1 MEKSKISKNDREFET
16 LPELVRGHT
25 YKHDEVVKL
34 FKISSQGGMRK
45 SNRTNSLVLFSK
57 HSENTERNP
66 YADFWQDGLLHYTGM
81 GLTGDQSLNVAQ
93 NRTLNESATNGVD
106 IHLFESSK
114 KNQYT
119 YRGKVRLAKE
129 PYPLKEEDADG
140 NPRRVYKFPLE
151 IIHK

>member
-1 MEKSKISKNDREFET
+1 
-16 LPELVRGHT
+16 
-25 YKHDEVVKL
+25 
-34 FKISSQGGMRK
+34 
-45 SNRTNSLVLFSK
+45 
-57 HSENTERNP
+57 
-66 YADFWQDGLLHYTGM
+66 M